1 MTATVGLIRPPELAE
16 NSGRLLEA
24 EIKSAPVVTVSIAG
38 IAAAPELPLAPVIP
52 VAENHGELQPAII
65 RAPANEDGGIG
76 IASVRPVSELGASA
90 MPLPAQ
96 ISSSQ
101 SANLMEARLTPVEP
115 GTATTP
121 EPARINA
128 AAALPNPAVAV
139 VSSPPIGGLLKTDDI
154 RMNQLTNSPANRLGV
169 ASADMANPA
178 TNLTL
183 ATLVTYTF
191 PVYFGLPFKIHEK
204 QPFEPLTDEDLVPG
218 YPLAVARSFTGSTPE
233 LLNWLTKWE
242 ANIQQGKLPPQDSGL
257 TTILAGTSLTCTQL
271 VAIGRGVECVEGFLG
286 AAPFYRAAVAKAE
299 TELAGHGRNET
310 RDAPVIHAL
319 ICLGWFNNPQIHE
332 PVILERIFR
341 LLVEHEPADSIITFQ
356 AEFLRAEM
364 LYELGRGSNK
374 TLNLQ
379 AAEVYRVMLER
390 PMVKQWPQNDQLFIR
405 WALACALYQGNQY
418 IEATSEF
425 RQVAASGY
433 EPYAGWARQFHIK
446 ALAMA
451 GRIDEAKQYY
461 HDLLSQ
467 NKLQKIS
474 VDNMAQFLEWIE
486 NRNVVKQGR

>member
-319 ICLGWFNNPQIHE
+319 ICMGWFNDLQIHE
-332 PVILERIFR
+332 PAVLERIFR

-356 AEFLRAEM
+356 AEFLHAEM
-364 LYELGRGSNK
+364 LYELGRGPNK
-374 TLNLQ
+374 ALNLQ
-379 AAEVYRVMLER
+379 AAEIYRAMLER
-390 PMVKQWPQNDQLFIR
+390 PIVKQWPMNDQLFIR
-405 WALACALYQGNQY
+405 WTLACALYQGNHFD
-418 IEATSEF
+418 ESVPEF
-425 RQVAASGY
+425 RQVASSGY
-433 EPYAGWARQFHIK
+433 EPYTGWSRQYYISSLAR
-446 ALAMA
+446 A
-451 GRIDEAKQYY
+451 GRVKEARDAYSIWVTESKPVIGNID
-461 HDLLSQ
+461 HVSRLIDLMEKKYSRSP
-467 NKLQKIS
+467 K
-474 VDNMAQFLEWIE
+474 
-486 NRNVVKQGR
+486 